1 MNTPTLNIKTPIDLL
16 ESEIVTLHAHLCAEE
31 YQFLV
36 KLREFDLRR
45 GWEAYHFNHCA
56 EWLNMK
62 CGISLSTGREKLRV
76 AKALFFLPHIS
87 GAYQNGE
94 LSYSKVRA
102 MTRVATEI
110 TERELLGYARK
121 ATASQVDQHC
131 AGLRNVQQK
140 FSTPSAN
147 RAHDQRKLR
156 VTPTLDGRF
165 LLNGELPEESARLVL
180 KALEL
185 CMARALREEDPS
197 AEDLEEL
204 ENPSAEGM
212 PVWDSEDPAAQRA
225 AAVKRDQQQAD
236 ALVDLSREYLAGG
249 TERKTSTADHY
260 QVLVHVDEAALRGQ
274 PNTDSKSDLPIETV
288 RRLCCD
294 GSVVAVTESKASSAV
309 KVRVPAEAQARANA
323 SRDAFAV
330 SPAVSS
336 NGSTDVISAVTPV
349 DSHNGALTDSAC
361 NPSRDASALAPA
373 VSSNGSTGVMPA
385 VTPVDSHNGALTD
398 SACNP
403 SRDASELAAAVSSNG
418 STGVMPAVTPV
429 DSHNGALTDLVDDP
443 SRDAFAVSPATP
455 ADNAPTGST
464 TDSQVNTLT
473 DSAHNP
479 SRDALEFSPATSADD
494 APAGLTVDS
503 QDSTLTDL
511 ADDPSRDAF
520 AVPPAIGPNATAGR
534 SRPSLNLSRK
544 HRLVQ
549 PALRRALEARD
560 RGCRFPGCSH
570 ERWLDAHHVVH
581 WADGGETSLGNTLL
595 LCSRHHR
602 LLHEG
607 GFAIRADANGE
618 WQFQNAK
625 GMKQPQPGY

>member
-1 MNTPTLNIKTPIDLL
+1 MNTPTLNIKTPIDEL
-16 ESEIVTLHAHLCAEE
+16 ESEIVTLHARLCAEE

-36 KLREFDLRR
+36 KLREFDLRQ
-45 GWEAYHFNHCA
+45 GWRPYHFNHCA

-131 AGLRNVQQK
+131 AGLRNVQRK
-140 FSTPSAN
+140 FSTPCAN
-147 RAHDQRKLR
+147 RAHDQRSLR
-156 VTPTLDGRF
+156 VTPSGDGRF
-165 LLNGELPEESARLVL
+165 LLNGELPEEDARLVL

-185 CMARALREEDPS
+185 CMAQARREEDTS
-197 AEDLEEL
+197 AEEL
-204 ENPSAEGM
+204 ENPSEGLS
-212 PVWDSEDPAAQRA
+212 VWEIDDPAAQRA

-274 PNTDSKSDLPIETV
+274 PNADSKSDLPIETV

-294 GSVVAVTESKASSAV
+294 GSVVTVSESKVSSAA
-309 KVRVPAEAQARANA
+309 KVRVAAEAPDRANA
-323 SRDAFAV
+323 SRDALAV
-330 SPAVSS
+330 SPATSAGDAPASSTVDSQDRTLTDSACNPSRDALAVSPDTSADNAPADSTVGSQDNTLTDLVDDPSRDASTLARAVSS
-336 NGSTDVISAVTPV
+336 NGSTGVIPAVMPV
-349 DSHNGALTDSAC
+349 DSHNGALTDS
-361 NPSRDASALAPA
+361 
-373 VSSNGSTGVMPA
+373 
-385 VTPVDSHNGALTD
+385 
-398 SACNP
+398 
-403 SRDASELAAAVSSNG
+403 
-418 STGVMPAVTPV
+418 
-429 DSHNGALTDLVDDP
+429 VDDP
-443 SRDAFAVSPATP
+443 SRDAFAIPPA
-455 ADNAPTGST
+455 N
-464 TDSQVNTLT
+464 
-473 DSAHNP
+473 
-479 SRDALEFSPATSADD
+479 ATSD
-494 APAGLTVDS
+494 A
-503 QDSTLTDL
+503 
-511 ADDPSRDAF
+511 
-520 AVPPAIGPNATAGR
+520 AGR
-534 SRPSLNLSRK
+534 SRLSLNLSRK

-581 WADGGETSLGNTLL
+581 WADGGETSLENTLL
-595 LCSRHHR
+595 LCSSHHR

-607 GFAIRADANGE
+607 GFAIRADADGE
-618 WQFQNAK
+618 WQFCNANDR
-625 GMKQPQPGY
+625 KQIPAG

>member
-1 MNTPTLNIKTPIDLL
+1 MHTPTLNIKTPINEL
-16 ESEIVTLHAHLCAEE
+16 ESEIVSLYAHLCAEE

-36 KLREFDLRR
+36 KLREFDLRQ
-45 GWEAYHFNHCA
+45 GWRAYHFNHCA

-110 TERELLGYARK
+110 TEQELLGYARK

-131 AGLRNVQQK
+131 AGLRNVQRK

-225 AAVKRDQQQAD
+225 AAVKRDQQNAD

-309 KVRVPAEAQARANA
+309 KVRVPTEAPNRANA
-323 SRDAFAV
+323 SRDAFEV
-330 SPAVSS
+330 SPGTSS
-336 NGSTDVISAVTPV
+336 KGSTGVIPADKPV
-349 DSHNGALTDSAC
+349 DSQDRTLTDLAG
-361 NPSRDASALAPA
+361 NPSRDAFALAPA
-373 VSSNGSTGVMPA
+373 TLADDTAAGSTAG
-385 VTPVDSHNGALTD
+385 SRNGKLTD
-398 SACNP
+398 LAGNP
-403 SRDASELAAAVSSNG
+403 SRDASELAAAVSTND
-418 STGVMPAVTPV
+418 STGVIPAVTQV
-429 DSHNGALTDLVDDP
+429 DSPNGALTD
-443 SRDAFAVSPATP
+443 
-455 ADNAPTGST
+455 
-464 TDSQVNTLT
+464 
-473 DSAHNP
+473 SAGN
-479 SRDALEFSPATSADD
+479 
-494 APAGLTVDS
+494 
-503 QDSTLTDL
+503 
-511 ADDPSRDAF
+511 PSRDAF
-520 AVPPAIGPNATAGR
+520 AVPPAIAPNAAAGR
-534 SRPSLNLSRK
+534 PRPSLNLSRK

-581 WADGGETSLGNTLL
+581 WADGGETSLENTLL
-595 LCSRHHR
+595 LCSSHHR

-625 GMKQPQPGY
+625 GMRQIPAGG

>member
-16 ESEIVTLHAHLCAEE
+16 ESEIVTLHERLCAEE

-36 KLREFDLRR
+36 KLREFDLRQ
-45 GWEAYHFNHCA
+45 GWRAYHFNHCA

-140 FSTPSAN
+140 FSTPCAN

-156 VTPTLDGRF
+156 LTPTLDGRF

-185 CMARALREEDPS
+185 CMAQARREEDPS
-197 AEDLEEL
+197 AGDLEEL
-204 ENPSAEGM
+204 ENPSAEGV

-225 AAVKRDQQQAD
+225 AAVKRDQQNAD
-236 ALVDLSREYLAGG
+236 ALVDIAQVYLAGG
-249 TERKTSTADHY
+249 TQRKTSTADHY

-274 PNTDSKSDLPIETV
+274 PSADSKSDLPIETV

-294 GSVVAVTESKASSAV
+294 GSVVAVTESGAPDGRANIVSAEGAED
-309 KVRVPAEAQARANA
+309 VPACSTADSRNDTLTDSAHNA
-323 SRDAFAV
+323 SRDALTV
-330 SPAVSS
+330 SSVVSVDGVPAGPS
-336 NGSTDVISAVTPV
+336 NGSNGVI
-349 DSHNGALTDSAC
+349 
-361 NPSRDASALAPA
+361 
-373 VSSNGSTGVMPA
+373 PA
-385 VTPVDSHNGALTD
+385 VTPVDS
-398 SACNP
+398 
-403 SRDASELAAAVSSNG
+403 R
-418 STGVMPAVTPV
+418 
-429 DSHNGALTDLVDDP
+429 NGALTDLAGNP
-443 SRDAFAVSPATP
+443 SRDAFAVSPATS
-455 ADNAPTGST
+455 ADDTAAGST
-464 TDSQVNTLT
+464 VDSPNGALT
-473 DSAHNP
+473 DLASNP
-479 SRDALEFSPATSADD
+479 SRDAFAVSPATSADD
-494 APAGLTVDS
+494 TAAGSTVDS
-503 QDSTLTDL
+503 PNGKLTDL
-511 ADDPSRDAF
+511 AGNPSRDAF
-520 AVPPAIGPNATAGR
+520 AVSPATSADDTAAGSTVDSPNGKLTDLAGNPPRDAFEMPPATAPNAAAGR

-625 GMKQPQPGY
+625 GMKQVQVGY

>member
-1 MNTPTLNIKTPIDLL
+1 MHTPTLIIKTPIDEL

-36 KLREFDLRR
+36 KLREFDLRQ
-45 GWEAYHFNHCA
+45 GWRSYHFNHCA

-76 AKALFFLPHIS
+76 AKALFFLPQIS

-102 MTRVATEI
+102 MTRVASDTTEQ
-110 TERELLGYARK
+110 ELLGYARK

-131 AGLRNVQQK
+131 AGLRNVQRK

-147 RAHDQRKLR
+147 RAHDQRKFR
-156 VTPTLDGRF
+156 VTPTLDGSF

-185 CMARALREEDPS
+185 CMARALREQDPS
-197 AEDLEEL
+197 EEDLEEL

-225 AAVKRDQQQAD
+225 AAVKRDQQNAD

-249 TERKTSTADHY
+249 TGRKTSTADHY

-294 GSVVAVTESKASSAV
+294 GSVIAVTESKASSAV

-323 SRDAFAV
+323 SRDAFEV
-330 SPAVSS
+330 SPGTPADDVAACS
-336 NGSTDVISAVTPV
+336 STDPQNST
-349 DSHNGALTDSAC
+349 LTDSAYD
-361 NPSRDASALAPA
+361 PSRDASA
-373 VSSNGSTGVMPA
+373 V
-385 VTPVDSHNGALTD
+385 
-398 SACNP
+398 
-403 SRDASELAAAVSSNG
+403 
-418 STGVMPAVTPV
+418 
-429 DSHNGALTDLVDDP
+429 
-443 SRDAFAVSPATP
+443 
-455 ADNAPTGST
+455 
-464 TDSQVNTLT
+464 
-473 DSAHNP
+473 
-479 SRDALEFSPATSADD
+479 SPATSADD
-494 APAGLTVDS
+494 APTGSTVDS
-503 QDSTLTDL
+503 QDSSLTDFL
-511 ADDPSRDAF
+511 DNPSRDAL
-520 AVPPAIGPNATAGR
+520 AIPSAIAPNGAAGR

-581 WADGGETSLGNTLL
+581 WADGGETSLENTLL
-595 LCSRHHR
+595 LCSSHHR

-625 GMKQPQPGY
+625 GMRQIPAGR

>member
-1 MNTPTLNIKTPIDLL
+1 MNTPTLIIKTPIDQL
-16 ESEIVTLHAHLCAEE
+16 ESEIVTLHARLCAEE

-147 RAHDQRKLR
+147 RAHDQRSLR
-156 VTPTLDGRF
+156 VTPTGDGRF

-185 CMARALREEDPS
+185 CMAQARREEDPS

-204 ENPSAEGM
+204 ENPSDEELS
-212 PVWDSEDPAAQRA
+212 VWDSEDPAAQRA

-236 ALVDLSREYLAGG
+236 ALVDIAQVYLAGG
-249 TERKTSTADHY
+249 TERKASTADHY
-260 QVLVHVDEAALRGQ
+260 QVLVHVDEAALRGR

-294 GSVVAVTESKASSAV
+294 GSVVAVTESKESSAA
-309 KVRVPAEAQARANA
+309 KVRISAEAPDRANTSA
-323 SRDAFAV
+323 DAFEI
-330 SPAVSS
+330 SPA
-336 NGSTDVISAVTPV
+336 TSADNTPV
-349 DSHNGALTDSAC
+349 TSTVDPQNSTLTD
-361 NPSRDASALAPA
+361 L
-373 VSSNGSTGVMPA
+373 
-385 VTPVDSHNGALTD
+385 
-398 SACNP
+398 ACNP

-418 STGVMPAVTPV
+418 STGVIPAVTPV
-429 DSHNGALTDLVDDP
+429 DSHNGVLTDLVDDP
-443 SRDAFAVSPATP
+443 SRDAFALAPATS
-455 ADNAPTGST
+455 ADDAVAGST
-464 TDSQVNTLT
+464 VDSPNGKLT
-473 DSAHNP
+473 DLAGNP
-479 SRDALEFSPATSADD
+479 SRDEFAVSPATSADD
-494 APAGLTVDS
+494 TVAGSTVDS
-503 QDSTLTDL
+503 PNGKLTDL
-511 ADDPSRDAF
+511 VDDPSRDAF
-520 AVPPAIGPNATAGR
+520 ALAPATSADDTAAGSTVDSPNGKLTDLAGNPSRDAFEMPPATAPNAAAGR

-581 WADGGETSLGNTLL
+581 WADGGETSLDNTLL

-618 WQFQNAK
+618 WQFQNAN
-625 GMKQPQPGY
+625 GMKQVQVGY

>member
-1 MNTPTLNIKTPIDLL
+1 MHTPTLNIKTPIDLL
-16 ESEIVTLHAHLCAEE
+16 ESEIVTLHERLCAEE

-36 KLREFDLRR
+36 KLREFDLRQ
-45 GWEAYHFNHCA
+45 GWRAYHFNHCA

-131 AGLRNVQQK
+131 AGLRNVQRK

-147 RAHDQRKLR
+147 RAHDQRSLR
-156 VTPTLDGRF
+156 VTPSGDGRF

-185 CMARALREEDPS
+185 CVAQASREEDPS
-197 AEDLEEL
+197 AEDLEKL
-204 ENPSAEGM
+204 ENPSAEGL
-212 PVWDSEDPAAQRA
+212 PVWDSDDPAAQRA

-236 ALVDLSREYLAGG
+236 ALVDIAQVYLAGG

-274 PNTDSKSDLPIETV
+274 PNAASKSDLPIETV

-294 GSVVAVTESKASSAV
+294 GAVVAVTESKASSAV
-309 KVRVPAEAQARANA
+309 KVRVHAEAPDRANT
-323 SRDAFAV
+323 SRDAFEV
-330 SPAVSS
+330 SPAVS
-336 NGSTDVISAVTPV
+336 T
-349 DSHNGALTDSAC
+349 
-361 NPSRDASALAPA
+361 
-373 VSSNGSTGVMPA
+373 NGSTGVISA

-418 STGVMPAVTPV
+418 STDVISAVTPV

-473 DSAHNP
+473 NSAHNP

-494 APAGLTVDS
+494 APAGSTVNS
-503 QDSTLTDL
+503 QDNALTDL
-511 ADDPSRDAF
+511 AGDPSRDAF
-520 AVPPAIGPNATAGR
+520 AVSPAIGPNATAGR
-534 SRPSLNLSRK
+534 PRPSLNLSRK

-581 WADGGETSLGNTLL
+581 WADGGETSLENTLL
-595 LCSRHHR
+595 LCSSHHR

>member
-36 KLREFDLRR
+36 KLREFDLRQ
-45 GWEAYHFNHCA
+45 GWRAYHFNHCA

-110 TERELLGYARK
+110 TERDLLGYARK

-131 AGLRNVQQK
+131 AGLRNVQRK
-140 FSTPSAN
+140 FSTPCAN
-147 RAHDQRKLR
+147 RAHDRRKLR

-185 CMARALREEDPS
+185 CMARALREQDPS

-204 ENPSAEGM
+204 ENPSAGGI

-249 TERKTSTADHY
+249 TGRKTSTADHY

-274 PNTDSKSDLPIETV
+274 PNADSKSDLPIETV

-294 GSVVAVTESKASSAV
+294 GSVIAVAESKESSAA
-309 KVRVPAEAQARANA
+309 KIRVSAEAPYEANA
-323 SRDAFAV
+323 SRDAFEV
-330 SPAVSS
+330 SPGISS

-361 NPSRDASALAPA
+361 NPSRDALAPAPA
-373 VSSNGSTGVMPA
+373 VSSNGSADVMPA
-385 VTPVDSHNGALTD
+385 VTPVDSPNVA
-398 SACNP
+398 
-403 SRDASELAAAVSSNG
+403 
-418 STGVMPAVTPV
+418 
-429 DSHNGALTDLVDDP
+429 
-443 SRDAFAVSPATP
+443 
-455 ADNAPTGST
+455 
-464 TDSQVNTLT
+464 
-473 DSAHNP
+473 
-479 SRDALEFSPATSADD
+479 
-494 APAGLTVDS
+494 
-503 QDSTLTDL
+503 LTDL

-520 AVPPAIGPNATAGR
+520 ELPPANATNGATGR

-595 LCSRHHR
+595 LCSSHHR

-625 GMKQPQPGY
+625 GMREIPGGG

>member
-1 MNTPTLNIKTPIDLL
+1 MHTPTLNIKTPIDQL

-36 KLREFDLRR
+36 KLREFDLRQ
-45 GWEAYHFNHCA
+45 GWRAYHFNHCA

-102 MTRVATEI
+102 MTRVASDT

-140 FSTPSAN
+140 FSTPCAN

-204 ENPSAEGM
+204 ENPSAEGV

-249 TERKTSTADHY
+249 TGRKTSTADHY

-294 GSVVAVTESKASSAV
+294 GAVVAVTESKESSAA
-309 KVRVPAEAQARANA
+309 KVRVSTEAQARANA
-323 SRDAFAV
+323 SRDAFEV
-330 SPAVSS
+330 SPATSGGDAPA
-336 NGSTDVISAVTPV
+336 GSTADSQDNTP
-349 DSHNGALTDSAC
+349 TDLAYD
-361 NPSRDASALAPA
+361 PSRDALAPAPA
-373 VSSNGSTGVMPA
+373 VSSNGSVGVMPA
-385 VTPVDSHNGALTD
+385 VTSVNSHNGAMTD
-398 SACNP
+398 SASNP
-403 SRDASELAAAVSSNG
+403 SRDASAVPPAVSSNG
-418 STGVMPAVTPV
+418 SAGVMPAVTPV
-429 DSHNGALTDLVDDP
+429 DSHNGALTDL
-443 SRDAFAVSPATP
+443 
-455 ADNAPTGST
+455 AD
-464 TDSQVNTLT
+464 
-473 DSAHNP
+473 NP
-479 SRDALEFSPATSADD
+479 SRDALA
-494 APAGLTVDS
+494 L
-503 QDSTLTDL
+503 
-511 ADDPSRDAF
+511 
-520 AVPPAIGPNATAGR
+520 PPANAPNAAAGR

-560 RGCRFPGCSH
+560 QGCRFPGCSH

-581 WADGGETSLGNTLL
+581 WADGRETSLSNTLL

-625 GMKQPQPGY
+625 GMRQIPAGG

>member
-1 MNTPTLNIKTPIDLL
+1 MNTPTLIIKTPIELL
-16 ESEIVTLHAHLCAEE
+16 ESEIVTLHARLCAEE

-36 KLREFDLRR
+36 KLREFDLRQ
-45 GWEAYHFNHCA
+45 GWRSYHFNHCA

-140 FSTPSAN
+140 FSTPCAN

-185 CMARALREEDPS
+185 CMAQARREEDPS
-197 AEDLEEL
+197 EEDLEEL
-204 ENPSAEGM
+204 ENPSAEGV

-225 AAVKRDQQQAD
+225 AAVKRDQQNAD
-236 ALVDLSREYLAGG
+236 ALVDIAQVYLAGG
-249 TERKTSTADHY
+249 TQRKTSTADHY

-323 SRDAFAV
+323 SRDAFEV
-330 SPAVSS
+330 YPATPADDAPA
-336 NGSTDVISAVTPV
+336 GSTVNSQDK
-349 DSHNGALTDSAC
+349 ALT
-361 NPSRDASALAPA
+361 
-373 VSSNGSTGVMPA
+373 
-385 VTPVDSHNGALTD
+385 
-398 SACNP
+398 
-403 SRDASELAAAVSSNG
+403 ELAG
-418 STGVMPAVTPV
+418 
-429 DSHNGALTDLVDDP
+429 DP
-443 SRDAFAVSPATP
+443 SRDAFALA
-455 ADNAPTGST
+455 
-464 TDSQVNTLT
+464 
-473 DSAHNP
+473 
-479 SRDALEFSPATSADD
+479 PATSAVD
-494 APAGLTVDS
+494 APASSTADS

-511 ADDPSRDAF
+511 ADDPSRDAL
-520 AVPPAIGPNATAGR
+520 AMPPATAPNAAAGR

-544 HRLVQ
+544 HRLVPCARRVQ
-549 PALRRALEARD
+549 PGLRRALEARD
-560 RGCRFPGCSH
+560 RGCRFPGFMW
-570 ERWLDAHHVVH
+570 RA
-581 WADGGETSLGNTLL
+581 G
-595 LCSRHHR
+595 LCGATPVYSC
-602 LLHEG
+602 
-607 GFAIRADANGE
+607 F
-618 WQFQNAK
+618 W
-625 GMKQPQPGY
+625 

>member
-1 MNTPTLNIKTPIDLL
+1 MHTPTLIIKTPIDEL
-16 ESEIVTLHAHLCAEE
+16 ESEIVILHAHLCAEE

-36 KLREFDLRR
+36 KLREFDLRQ
-45 GWEAYHFNHCA
+45 GWRAYHLNHCA

-76 AKALFFLPHIS
+76 AKALFFLPQIS

-102 MTRVATEI
+102 MTRVASDTTEQ
-110 TERELLGYARK
+110 ELLGYARK

-147 RAHDQRKLR
+147 RAHDQRKFRL
-156 VTPTLDGRF
+156 TPTLNGSF

-180 KALEL
+180 KALEQ

-204 ENPSAEGM
+204 ENPSAEGV

-225 AAVKRDQQQAD
+225 AAVKRDQQNAD
-236 ALVDLSREYLAGG
+236 ALVDLSRKYLAGG
-249 TERKTSTADHY
+249 TGRKTSTADHY

-294 GSVVAVTESKASSAV
+294 GSVIAVTESKASSAV
-309 KVRVPAEAQARANA
+309 KVRVSAKVPDEANA
-323 SRDAFAV
+323 
-330 SPAVSS
+330 
-336 NGSTDVISAVTPV
+336 
-349 DSHNGALTDSAC
+349 
-361 NPSRDASALAPA
+361 
-373 VSSNGSTGVMPA
+373 
-385 VTPVDSHNGALTD
+385 
-398 SACNP
+398 
-403 SRDASELAAAVSSNG
+403 
-418 STGVMPAVTPV
+418 
-429 DSHNGALTDLVDDP
+429 
-443 SRDAFAVSPATP
+443 
-455 ADNAPTGST
+455 
-464 TDSQVNTLT
+464 
-473 DSAHNP
+473 

-494 APAGLTVDS
+494 APAGSTVDS
-503 QDSTLTDL
+503 HDNTLTDSACNL
-511 ADDPSRDAF
+511 SRDASALDRAGSSNGSTGVVSADTPVDSQNGALTDSADNPSRDAF
-520 AVPPAIGPNATAGR
+520 EVPPAIAPNAAAGR

-570 ERWLDAHHVVH
+570 DRWLDAHHVVH

-607 GFAIRADANGE
+607 GFVIRADTNSE

-625 GMKQPQPGY
+625 GMRQIPAGG

>member
-1 MNTPTLNIKTPIDLL
+1 MHTPTLIIKTPIDEL
-16 ESEIVTLHAHLCAEE
+16 ESEIVSLHAHLCAEE

-45 GWEAYHFNHCA
+45 GWRSYHFNHCA

-131 AGLRNVQQK
+131 AGLRNVQWK
-140 FSTPSAN
+140 FSTPCAN
-147 RAHDQRKLR
+147 RAHDQRSLR
-156 VTPTLDGRF
+156 VTPTGDGRF

-185 CMARALREEDPS
+185 CMAQACREEDPS
-197 AEDLEEL
+197 AEDLEDL
-204 ENPSAEGM
+204 ENPSAEGV

-225 AAVKRDQQQAD
+225 AAVKRDQQNAD
-236 ALVDLSREYLAGG
+236 ALVDIAQVYLAGG
-249 TERKTSTADHY
+249 TQRKTSTADHY
-260 QVLVHVDEAALRGQ
+260 QVLVHVDETALRGQ
-274 PNTDSKSDLPIETV
+274 PNADSKSDLPIETV

-294 GSVVAVTESKASSAV
+294 GSVVAVTESKESSAA
-309 KVRVPAEAQARANA
+309 KVRVPAEAPDRANA
-323 SRDAFAV
+323 SRDAFEV
-330 SPAVSS
+330 SPATSE
-336 NGSTDVISAVTPV
+336 NNAPAGSTVNSQNRT
-349 DSHNGALTDSAC
+349 LTDSAYDPSRDAFEVSPATPADNAPAGSTVNSQDRTLTDLAC

-373 VSSNGSTGVMPA
+373 VSSNGSTAVIPA
-385 VTPVDSHNGALTD
+385 VRPVDSHNGALTD
-398 SACNP
+398 SAY
-403 SRDASELAAAVSSNG
+403 
-418 STGVMPAVTPV
+418 
-429 DSHNGALTDLVDDP
+429 DP
-443 SRDAFAVSPATP
+443 SRDAF
-455 ADNAPTGST
+455 
-464 TDSQVNTLT
+464 
-473 DSAHNP
+473 
-479 SRDALEFSPATSADD
+479 E
-494 APAGLTVDS
+494 
-503 QDSTLTDL
+503 
-511 ADDPSRDAF
+511 
-520 AVPPAIGPNATAGR
+520 VPPANAPNVVAGR

-595 LCSRHHR
+595 LCSLCRARHKPHYADSNIMPRHHTR
-602 LLHEG
+602 CSNE
-607 GFAIRADANGE
+607 RA
-618 WQFQNAK
+618 
-625 GMKQPQPGY
+625 

>member
-1 MNTPTLNIKTPIDLL
+1 MHTPTLIIKTLIDEL
-16 ESEIVTLHAHLCAEE
+16 ESEIVSLHAHLCAEE

-36 KLREFDLRR
+36 KLREFDLRQ
-45 GWEAYHFNHCA
+45 GWRAYHFNHCA

-76 AKALFFLPHIS
+76 AKALFFLPQIS

-102 MTRVATEI
+102 MTRVASETTEQ
-110 TERELLGYARK
+110 ELLGYARK

-140 FSTPSAN
+140 FSTPCAN
-147 RAHDQRKLR
+147 RAHDQRKFR
-156 VTPTLDGRF
+156 VTPTLDGLF
-165 LLNGELPEESARLVL
+165 LLNGELPEEGARLVL
-180 KALEL
+180 KALEQ
-185 CMARALREEDPS
+185 CMARALREQDPS

-204 ENPSAEGM
+204 ENPSAEGA

-249 TERKTSTADHY
+249 TGRKTSTADHY

-294 GSVVAVTESKASSAV
+294 GSVVAVTENSVPEGV
-309 KVRVPAEAQARANA
+309 KDRVSTEAPDEANA
-323 SRDAFAV
+323 
-330 SPAVSS
+330 
-336 NGSTDVISAVTPV
+336 
-349 DSHNGALTDSAC
+349 
-361 NPSRDASALAPA
+361 
-373 VSSNGSTGVMPA
+373 
-385 VTPVDSHNGALTD
+385 
-398 SACNP
+398 
-403 SRDASELAAAVSSNG
+403 
-418 STGVMPAVTPV
+418 
-429 DSHNGALTDLVDDP
+429 
-443 SRDAFAVSPATP
+443 
-455 ADNAPTGST
+455 
-464 TDSQVNTLT
+464 
-473 DSAHNP
+473 
-479 SRDALEFSPATSADD
+479 SRDALEFSPATSADN
-494 APAGLTVDS
+494 APAGSTVNS
-503 QDSTLTDL
+503 QDNTLTDL

-520 AVPPAIGPNATAGR
+520 TIPPENATNGVAGR

-581 WADGGETSLGNTLL
+581 WVDGGETSLGNTLL

-607 GFAIRADANGE
+607 GFAIRADTNGE

-625 GMKQPQPGY
+625 GMKQPQL